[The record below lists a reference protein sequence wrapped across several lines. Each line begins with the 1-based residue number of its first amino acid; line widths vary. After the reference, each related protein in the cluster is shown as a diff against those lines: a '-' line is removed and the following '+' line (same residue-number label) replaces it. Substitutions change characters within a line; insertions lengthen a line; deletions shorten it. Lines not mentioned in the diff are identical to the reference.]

1 MQGCSTLDFCRQ
13 KTLSLSIISNASV
26 PSVLVPQA
34 SRPEPGERRETRLHP
49 LHLRAIRKTV
59 VSSAKRAGLSA
70 SCGKSTWRFHLM
82 ATVAESG
89 GGGEVLRS
97 ERIAGGILPKVLNS
111 FDMVAIFV
119 AIVLFITNAPVVASG
134 AGPAGYVY
142 WILGFITFL
151 IPGAIV
157 TGQLGLMFP
166 GEGSIYVWTTK
177 AFGAFWGFFGG
188 FCAWWP
194 GVLVMIA
201 TGDVVVSLIQQLGT
215 QINSANSWLAA
226 PWQQGL
232 VIVLVIAF
240 SCWFSILRFRVTQN
254 FVNAI
259 FVCYGGAILLIG
271 IAGLVSVIGGHAAA
285 VDYSA
290 PKWGLN
296 AGNLT
301 FYSLII
307 LALLG
312 IEVPLNM
319 GVEIKNTRSITRYL
333 LWGSVVVMVAYLV
346 GTFGVMTAVPVADQ
360 SSPSAIAEAVSKGF
374 GGGTLGS
381 ALGILVNVI
390 FIGFFIFNTVVYN
403 YSFGRLL
410 FVSGL
415 DRRMPAVMSK
425 VNGNRVPWVA
435 VLVQSVISGIFTV
448 LTYILL
454 PLTTSGSNA
463 VNLSTMVYNILQA
476 AVTVI
481 WCVSMVVLFVDVII
495 IRYKFAETFAR
506 VRLAPTW
513 VFYVCAVIGAAA
525 TGYGVFATFTGPWTS
540 LLSQGIWDLWIGG
553 IALLSLLVGAVL
565 FFVGRAIEKGEMS
578 DEQII
583 AEVTGGAGTLVD
595 QAPGTAD

>member
-1 MQGCSTLDFCRQ
+1 
-13 KTLSLSIISNASV
+13 
-26 PSVLVPQA
+26 
-34 SRPEPGERRETRLHP
+34 
-49 LHLRAIRKTV
+49 
-59 VSSAKRAGLSA
+59 
-70 SCGKSTWRFHLM
+70 M

-89 GGGEVLRS
+89 GGGETLRS
-97 ERIAGGILPKVLNS
+97 ERIAGGILPRVLNS

-119 AIVLFITNAPVVASG
+119 AIVLFISNAAVVASG

-201 TGDVVVSLIQQLGT
+201 TGSVVVSLLQQLGT
-215 QINSANSWLAA
+215 QISSANHWLAD

-232 VIVLVIAF
+232 IIVLVIAF
-240 SCWFSILRFRVTQN
+240 SCWFSILRFRLTQN
-254 FVNAI
+254 FVNAV
-259 FVCYGGAILLIG
+259 FLAYGGAILLIG
-271 IAGLVSVIGGHAAA
+271 VAGLLSVFTGHAAA

-290 PKWGLN
+290 PKWGIN
-296 AGNLT
+296 GSNLT

-319 GVEIKNTRSITRYL
+319 GVEVKHVRSITRYL

-360 SSPSAIAEAVSKGF
+360 SSPSAIAEAVSRGF
-374 GGGTLGS
+374 GGGAGTVLGV
-381 ALGILVNVI
+381 AVNVI

-415 DRRMPAVMSK
+415 DRRLPAVMSR
-425 VNGNRVPWVA
+425 VNKNRVPWVA
-435 VLVQSVISGIFTV
+435 VLVQSIISMVFTV
-448 LTYILL
+448 VVFILA
-454 PLTTSGSNA
+454 PLTAANQ
-463 VNLSTMVYNILQA
+463 VNLATVVYDVLQA

-481 WCVSMVVLFVDVII
+481 WCVSMVVLFVDVIV

-513 VFYVCAVIGAAA
+513 VFYVCSVVGAVAMAWA
-525 TGYGVFATFTGPWTS
+525 VVATFTNSWAPQLISEGPWV
-540 LLSQGIWDLWIGG
+540 LWIGS
-553 IALLSLLVGAVL
+553 IALLSLVVGAAL
-565 FFVGRAIEKGEMS
+565 FFLGRAVVRGDVS

-583 AEVTGGAGTLVD
+583 AQVTGGAG
-595 QAPGTAD
+595 APGDQSPGLAD

>member
-177 AFGAFWGFFGG
+177 AFGAFMGFFAG

-201 TGDVVVSLIQQLGT
+201 TGDAVVSLIQQLNSNFLT
-215 QINSANSWLAA
+215 Q

-232 VIVLVIAF
+232 VIILVIAF
-240 SCWFSILRFRVTQN
+240 SFLLSILRFRVTQN
-254 FVNAI
+254 FVNIVFLA
-259 FVCYGGAILLIG
+259 YGGAILLVG
-271 IAGLVSVIGGHAAA
+271 LAGLIALLSGNAAK
-285 VDYSA
+285 VDYA
-290 PKWGLN
+290 PHNWLPTLGT
-296 AGNLT
+296 AT
-301 FYSLII
+301 FYSTVI

-319 GVEIKNTRSITRYL
+319 GVEVREVRAITRYL
-333 LWGSVVVMVAYLV
+333 LWGSVVVMVAYLL
-346 GTFGVMTAVPVADQ
+346 GTFGVMTAVPVSDQ
-360 SSPSAIAEAVSKGF
+360 GSPAAIAEAVQKAF
-374 GGGTLGS
+374 GGAGPILGTIVDL
-381 ALGILVNVI
+381 I
-390 FIGFFIFNTVVYN
+390 FIGFFIFNTAVYN

-410 FVSGL
+410 FVSGI
-415 DRRMPAVMSK
+415 DRRLPTVMSK
-425 VNGNRVPWVA
+425 VNRNKVPWVA
-435 VLVQSVISGIFTV
+435 VLVQSIISAFFTIVAFV
-448 LTYILL
+448 LA
-454 PLTTSGSNA
+454 PLFIPTKNA
-463 VNLSTMVYNILQA
+463 NDLSTVIYDILQA
-476 AVTVI
+476 SVTVI
-481 WCVSMVVLFVDVII
+481 WCVSMVILFVDVII
-495 IRYKFAETFAR
+495 IRSKYRETFSR
-506 VRLAPTW
+506 N
-513 VFYVCAVIGAAA
+513 
-525 TGYGVFATFTGPWTS
+525 
-540 LLSQGIWDLWIGG
+540 Q
-553 IALLSLLVGAVL
+553 
-565 FFVGRAIEKGEMS
+565 
-578 DEQII
+578 
-583 AEVTGGAGTLVD
+583 
-595 QAPGTAD
+595 QAPD

>member
-1 MQGCSTLDFCRQ
+1 M
-13 KTLSLSIISNASV
+13 
-26 PSVLVPQA
+26 
-34 SRPEPGERRETRLHP
+34 
-49 LHLRAIRKTV
+49 AI
-59 VSSAKRAGLSA
+59 
-70 SCGKSTWRFHLM
+70 
-82 ATVAESG
+82 AESSG
-89 GGGEVLRS
+89 EGGEALRS
-97 ERIAGGILPKVLNS
+97 ERIAGGILPRVLNS

-119 AIVLFITNAPVVASG
+119 AIVLFISNAAVVASG

-166 GEGSIYVWTTK
+166 GEGSIYIWTTK

-201 TGDVVVSLIQQLGT
+201 TGDVVVSLVHQLGT
-215 QINSANSWLAA
+215 QIDSANNWLAA

-232 VIVLVIAF
+232 IIVLVLAF

-254 FVNAI
+254 VVNVVFVA
-259 FVCYGGAILLIG
+259 YGGAILLIG
-271 IAGLVSVIGGHAAA
+271 IAGLLSLLTGHAAA

-296 AGNLT
+296 GSNLT
-301 FYSLII
+301 FYALII

-319 GVEIKNTRSITRYL
+319 GVEVRQVRSITRYL
-333 LWGSVVVMVAYLV
+333 LWGSVVVMVAYLL
-346 GTFGVMTAVPVADQ
+346 GTFGVMTAVPLADQ
-360 SSPSAIAEAVSKGF
+360 SSPSAIAEAVSRGF
-374 GGGTLGS
+374 GGGGPGTVLGV
-381 ALGILVNVI
+381 AVNVI
-390 FIGFFIFNTVVYN
+390 FIGFFLFNTVVYN

-415 DRRMPAVMSK
+415 DRRLPAVMSR
-425 VNGNRVPWVA
+425 VNRNRVPWVA
-435 VLVQSVISGIFTV
+435 VLVQSVISGLFTV
-448 LTYILL
+448 VVFVLA
-454 PLTTSGSNA
+454 PLAASNPVDLA
-463 VNLSTMVYNILQA
+463 TIVYDVLQA

-481 WCVSMVVLFVDVII
+481 WCVSMVVLFVDVIV

-513 VFYVCAVIGAAA
+513 VFYVCSVVGAVAMGWA
-525 TGYGVFATFTGPWTS
+525 VVATFTNSWAPQLIGEGPWVV
-540 LLSQGIWDLWIGG
+540 WIGG
-553 IALLSLLVGAVL
+553 IALLSLLVGAGL
-565 FFVGRAIEKGEMS
+565 FFLGRAAVRDEVS

-583 AEVTGGAGTLVD
+583 AEVTGGTGVIVD
-595 QAPGTAD
+595 QSTAG